1 MMNGAALTAALF
13 FGIYRVDSRVPN
25 PSRHFVFWYCTLAVL
40 TVLAYWSGLDGPFL
54 FDDVTNILRHEPLR
68 INHLSVDALW
78 RAAWALESGPLKRPI
93 AYLSF
98 ALNYYF
104 AGGYAAPA
112 FKATN
117 LAIHLLNAL
126 LVATLAWRMARV
138 VWPADSQ
145 RRAWMACLGGAVFAF
160 HPLALSPVL
169 YVVQRMASLSTLFVL
184 AALLCFLAARDRVA
198 TVARRRAAC
207 GWLLAGGLYFG
218 LGLLAKENAALL
230 VLLYPLVDR
239 VLYPQARYWR
249 WLRRPAAGGIA
260 TRCLIWLAV
269 ALAVAALA
277 WQVAPGYAARP
288 FTLLER
294 QLTEARVLWFYIG
307 LFALPRIHAFGL
319 YHDDIAISTGLFAPW
334 TTLPAVLG
342 IVALVWLGFWLLR
355 RAPLAGFGILW
366 FFAGHVMESTLI
378 PLEIAH
384 EHRNYL
390 PMVGLSIVAG
400 WGLILLM
407 ARWSARAGVAAVAV
421 ILGVLGGTTALRAWE
436 WGEPRRFYEFQVAH
450 HPASARSMNDYASYL
465 AKRRQYAAAM
475 NQLRAAQRAAPHEA
489 GYYFNYY
496 LTARTAG
503 LPVADELRGE
513 LAALLRSRPLSAF
526 GERALQTLGECLP
539 KACPF
544 MAADMVEWLTGYIA
558 APVPR
563 PDTSQLEY
571 ALGLAYAQ
579 LGQAP
584 AALNAFER
592 AHTLDPQYLH
602 PLFEQANIFMALGQW
617 SNAEFN
623 LHRLRAANERAVVRQ
638 DQALAELAAAIAK
651 GRGRP

>member
-1 MMNGAALTAALF
+1 MAALF
-13 FGIYRVDSRVPN
+13 CIHLRVTNLYWRQAL
-25 PSRHFVFWYCTLAVL
+25 WLGAVL
-40 TVLAYWSGLDGPFL
+40 LLAAVAYWPGLSGPFL
-54 FDDVTNILRHEPLR
+54 FDDITNILRHEPLR
-68 INHLSVDALW
+68 VASLSVDALW
-78 RAAWALESGPLKRPI
+78 RASWSLESGPLKRPI

-98 ALNYYF
+98 ALNHYF
-104 AGGYAAPA
+104 AGGYDARA

-117 LAIHLLNAL
+117 LAVHLLNVL
-126 LVATLAWRMARV
+126 LVVALARRMACAL
-138 VWPADSQ
+138 WPADRSRQ
-145 RRAWMACLGGAVFAF
+145 AAMACLSGAVFAL

-169 YVVQRMASLSTLFVL
+169 YVVQRMASLSMLFVL
-184 AALLCFLAARDRVA
+184 AALLCLLAARDRVA
-198 TVARRRAAC
+198 TIARRWAAC
-207 GWLLAGGLYFG
+207 GWLLAGGLCFG

-239 VLYPQARYWR
+239 VLYPEAPYWR
-249 WLRRPAAGGIA
+249 WLRRPSAGGIA
-260 TRCLIWLAV
+260 PRCLIWFAV

-277 WQVAPGYAARP
+277 WQVAPGYAQRP
-288 FTLLER
+288 FTLVER

-390 PMVGLSIVAG
+390 PMVGLSIAAG
-400 WGLILLM
+400 WGLVSLQ
-407 ARWSARAGVAAVAV
+407 ARLPARAGVAAVAV

-563 PDTSQLEY
+563 TDTSQLEY

-602 PLFEQANIFMALGQW
+602 PLFQQANIFMALGQW